1 MSPSTHDLEPARASR
16 FGLGLLIASLV
27 LVAPALGFVGRY
39 SKGYFDVRAG
49 KTAIEQRLTM
59 LGPAPFKRNFLEFC
73 AAVSQVVPAGDRI
86 LVEPHRVLTTEGR
99 ARWYLYMNLEL
110 HPRQVFVRSPELAS
124 GTLVDYPRWLKE
136 SVRPLGVVESI
147 EMNNAIDELGIDWR
161 IRYSAA
167 KQFRRGSAYLERRAE
182 GRWERVELPEV
193 RFAYGKVLDLGG
205 EASTLGVERSEEAD
219 EEAAGEE
226 PDAAPSDGAS
236 TEQGGRQ

>member
-1 MSPSTHDLEPARASR
+1 MSHPEPALDPARPSR
-16 FGLGLLIASLV
+16 FGIGLLLASLA
-27 LVAPALGFVGRY
+27 LTAPALGFVGRY
-39 SKGYFDVRAG
+39 SKGYLDVRAG
-49 KTAIEQRLTM
+49 KSAIEQRLTM

-73 AAVSQVVPAGDRI
+73 EAVKQTVPEGERI

-147 EMNNAIDELGIDWR
+147 EMNNAVDELGINWR

-167 KQFRRGSAYLERRAE
+167 RQFRRGSAYLERRAE
-182 GRWERVELPEV
+182 GRWEPVELPEV

-205 EASTLGVERSEEAD
+205 DASTLGLKRSEDVDGESAD
-219 EEAAGEE
+219 EQ
-226 PDAAPSDGAS
+226 DAAPA
-236 TEQGGRQ
+236 GGNQ